1 MPVTFV
7 GERAKLTHS
16 KVSVFRFKSLVPY
29 LLLLPAF
36 TVLGII
42 LIYPLVKNIYL
53 SLWQWRLLN
62 PSATTFVALRN
73 YIEMFSDPL
82 FWQVVRFT
90 LVFTGLTIGGEFLLG
105 IGSALLLNWL
115 RKGKGIV
122 TTLMILPYMVAPIS
136 VGLTWRLLWLE
147 NGIINYFL
155 SFFSIQPIEWLVDI
169 TGALAAVSISQIWR
183 FTPFV
188 TMILLAG
195 LTSMPTEIFDAA
207 EVDGASKWQVFW
219 RLTLP
224 LLRAS
229 ITVALLFQT
238 IFTLRVFDIIYIL
251 TGGGPGTETLPLGIL
266 IYKTYFRYMDGGA
279 AASLSVFLLIL
290 GALVSLG
297 YIRFVYKETEA

>member
-1 MPVTFV
+1 M
-7 GERAKLTHS
+7 THTKS
-16 KVSVFRFKSLVPY
+16 SVFRIKLFIPY

-36 TVLGII
+36 AILGII
-42 LIYPLVKNIYL
+42 LIFPLLKNVYL
-53 SLWQWRLLN
+53 SLWQWRLMN
-62 PSATTFVALRN
+62 PSDTDFVALRN

-90 LVFTGLTIGGEFLLG
+90 LVFTGLTISGEFLLG
-105 IGSALLLNWL
+105 LGSALLLNWM
-115 RKGKGIV
+115 RRGKGII

-147 NGIINYFL
+147 NGIINYIL
-155 SFFSIQPIEWLVDI
+155 SIFAIQPVEWLVDR
-169 TGALAAVSISQIWR
+169 TGVLAAVCISQIWR

-207 EVDGASKWQVFW
+207 EVDGATRWQVFR

-266 IYKTYFRYMDGGA
+266 IYKTYFRYMEGGS

-290 GALVSLG
+290 GALVSWF
-297 YIRFVYKETEA
+297 YIRFVYKEQEA